1 MRAVNPKISL
11 ARARRRKRE
20 RTAGESD
27 DLLGAL
33 FVTVFGFVIIFAMI
47 SVLAFT

>member
-27 DLLGAL
+27 DLLGAI
-33 FVTVFGFVIIFAMI
+33 FVFGFVVIFAMI